1 MAARLR
7 THWNC
12 ARIAKIV
19 RVKATLALY
28 VFCAF
33 GASAQRMVAVPAQ
46 KLPFGFKNYYF
57 SEVVD
62 ARAATSN
69 VGLVL
74 ESGLPVA
81 LQVRNGLVKTLSDWA
96 QTTNTPPDTTRI
108 AVRISVEACKITEL
122 KKADGTIEGKLVF
135 TLVFERPR
143 DQSAVFL
150 VRLSGGSTFKRT
162 ATVANMAETVL
173 RQSFARGFVGFNDWF
188 VGNYGLNHNL
198 VKGIKLVVLPD
209 YTPSDAAK
217 DDTVFFA
224 RRRPIAWKDF
234 QAGVHFGSRYAAAIY
249 SSFSYEGKSRVRPDG
264 YLEVGFQTKT
274 FMIKSSSWTKH
285 TDETPYSLAHE
296 QLHFDITH
304 LIAQRFKAKVI
315 SMNLDWEDY
324 DSEIQFQYLEF
335 FREMNRVQLQYD
347 EDTNHSLARDQQG
360 LWAAK
365 VARELEKY
373 GIKDR

>member
-7 THWNC
+7 TYWNC
-12 ARIAKIV
+12 ARITKITRV
-19 RVKATLALY
+19 RTILALC
-28 VFCAF
+28 VLCAF
-33 GASAQRMVAVPAQ
+33 GAAAQQTVAVPAQ
-46 KLPFGFKNYYF
+46 KLPFGFTNYYF

-74 ESGLPVA
+74 EGGLPVA
-81 LQVRNGLVKTLSDWA
+81 LQIRNGLVRTLSDWA
-96 QTTNTPPDTTRI
+96 QTTTAPPDTARI
-108 AVRISVEACKITEL
+108 AIRIRVEACRITEL

-135 TLVFERPR
+135 TLAFERPH

-150 VRLSGGSTFKRT
+150 VRLSGGSAFTRT

-173 RQSFARGFVGFNDWF
+173 RQSFAHIFVGFNDWF
-188 VGNYGLNHNL
+188 ASNYGLNHNL

-209 YTPSDAAK
+209 YAQNDAAK
-217 DDTVFFA
+217 NDTVFFA

-264 YLEVGFQTKT
+264 YLEVGFQIKT

-285 TDETPYSLAHE
+285 TDETAYSLAHE

-304 LIAQRFKAKVI
+304 LIAQRFKAKV
-315 SMNLDWEDY
+315 SDMDLNWEDY
-324 DSEIQFQYLEF
+324 NSEMQYQYLEF
-335 FREMNRVQLQYD
+335 FREMHRVQLQYD
-347 EDTNHSLARDQQG
+347 ADTNHSLARDQQS

-365 VARELEKY
+365 VASELEKY